1 MYNIIFLRCDFLF
14 VYVCISVLLICFYFP
29 SFAYFFYYLIISLFY
44 FILIFFLQP
53 FSGLKCCVLGIGKHN
68 ELSQFC
74 YTNNQNIIEYG
85 KL

>member
-1 MYNIIFLRCDFLF
+1 MTFNLYI
-14 VYVCISVLLICFYFP
+14 VSISVLLICLYFP

-44 FILIFFLQP
+44 FYFFLQP

-85 KL
+85 KLCDN